1 MKQKFTLIELLVVI
15 AIIAILAAML
25 LPALNKAR
33 EKARTISCVNQL
45 KTYNNAGLFYADSY
59 TDHFVPGLKDS
70 GNPNWYDNLTFR
82 EILQGNTDNIAKNFL
97 CPAATLAL
105 TQTSA
110 TKASQYSYGV
120 TADEFPNTAW
130 HSKNRTEKPFGDTIK
145 AYQYTKVKSPSS
157 RMTFV
162 DALDWAVKYDTSL
175 RSRYAT
181 DGETT
186 YKSNTVA
193 YRHGGLETANVAL
206 FDGHVETRK
215 GSTIENDT
223 NLFFGFYR

>member
-25 LPALNKAR
+25 LPSLNKAR

-59 TDHFVPGLKDS
+59 TDHFVPGLSDS
-70 GNPNWYDNLTFR
+70 GNPSWYNNLTFR

-105 TQTSA
+105 TQTSPV
-110 TKASQYSYGV
+110 KAAQYSYGV

-130 HSKNRTEKPFGDTIK
+130 HSQNRTEKPFGDTIK

-162 DALDWAVKYDTSL
+162 DAQDWAVKYDRAL
-175 RSRYAT
+175 RSTYAT
-181 DGETT
+181 DGEATQ
-186 YKSNTVA
+186 KANVIG

-215 GSTIENDT
+215 GSTIENDP

>member
-1 MKQKFTLIELLVVI
+1 MKQKQFTLIELLVVI

-59 TDHFVPGLKDS
+59 TDHFVPGLSDS
-70 GNPNWYDNLTFR
+70 GNPSWYNNLTFR

-105 TQTSA
+105 TQTNPV
-110 TKASQYSYGV
+110 KAAQYSYGV
-120 TADEFPNTAW
+120 TADEFPIVAW
-130 HSKNRTEKPFGDTIK
+130 HSKTRATTFGDTIK

-162 DALDWAVKYDTSL
+162 DAQDWAVKYDKAL
-175 RSRYAT
+175 RSTYAT
-181 DGETT
+181 DGEATQKT
-186 YKSNTVA
+186 NAVA

>member
-1 MKQKFTLIELLVVI
+1 MKQKQFTLIELLVVI

-59 TDHFVPGLKDS
+59 NDHFVPGLSNS
-70 GNPNWYDNLTFR
+70 GNPSWYDNTIFR
-82 EILQGNTDNIAKNFL
+82 EILQGNTGHIGKNFL
-97 CPAATLAL
+97 CPAATYAL
-105 TQTSA
+105 SQTESV
-110 TKASQYSYGV
+110 KAQQYSYGL

-130 HSKNRTEKPFGDTIK
+130 HSKTRATTFGDAIK

-157 RMTFV
+157 RMTFI
-162 DALDWAVKYDTSL
+162 DAMDWAVKYDSAL
-175 RSRYAT
+175 RSRYAEN
-181 DGETT
+181 GESLN
-186 YKSNTVA
+186 KSNAVA
-193 YRHGGLETANVAL
+193 YRHGGVETANVAL

-223 NLFFGFYR
+223 QLFFGFYR